1 MNSTNATS
9 DSYYNYGPT
18 VFFTKTTASKVE
30 ANTPYALHVVQNKG
44 ADGAFTVNQKGS
56 NIIATPDAAKT
67 GSNSLFSAT
76 EITSTGNLTD
86 KAGVSSSY
94 TFSHKGSFSGYKIP
108 KENPKTFYFANNGFY
123 SSVELNSNYKTV
135 DLFPFRSVYE
145 VVGGNG
151 SAKVGFLRFFEGEN
165 DNETDG
171 INALNGSVKV
181 DVDAPVYDMQGRMI
195 APTYREAK
203 SLQSGMYVVNGVK
216 IIVK

>member
-18 VFFTKTTASKVE
+18 VFFTKTNASKVE

-44 ADGAFTVNQKGS
+44 TDGAFTVNQKGS
-56 NIIATPDAAKT
+56 NIIATPEAAKSGNT
-67 GSNSLFSAT
+67 LFSAT
-76 EITSTGNLTD
+76 KLESTGNLTD
-86 KAGVSSSY
+86 KNNNKSKY

-108 KENPKTFYFANNGFY
+108 RENPMTFYFANNGFY
-123 SSVELNSNYKTV
+123 SSVELNSNYTTV

-145 VVGGNG
+145 VVGGTG

-165 DNETDG
+165 DSETDG
-171 INALNGSVKV
+171 INALNSSVNV
-181 DVDAPVYDMQGRMI
+181 DMDAPVYDMQGRMI